1 MQTYAGEQ
9 NHYNIYIQYYN
20 TCTSNCFTDG
30 FKVSRPM
37 FIFLSC
43 YCCFFLFVYS
53 LAEID
58 RPQCAIKKY
67 HKNYE

>member
-1 MQTYAGEQ
+1 MLFQVRERERCWVRSDLCVQTYAGEQ

-37 FIFLSC
+37 FIFYLVIAAFFYLS
-43 YCCFFLFVYS
+43 
-53 LAEID
+53 I
-58 RPQCAIKKY
+58 
-67 HKNYE
+67 H